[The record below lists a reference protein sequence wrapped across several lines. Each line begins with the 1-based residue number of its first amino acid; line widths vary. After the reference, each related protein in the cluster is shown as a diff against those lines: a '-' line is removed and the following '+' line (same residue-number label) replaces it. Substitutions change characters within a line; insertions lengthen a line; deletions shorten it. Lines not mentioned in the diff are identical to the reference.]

1 MALKDLISI
10 NDLTTTEIQKIFTA
24 AADIKAHPLDYS
36 GALAGRS
43 AALIFEKPSLRTRVT
58 FDLGAT
64 QMGASCVYLDHQ
76 GVRLGERESVKDMAL
91 NLERWVDV
99 IVARTYSHGTVI
111 ELAAHSSAPVINGL
125 SEFSHP
131 CQGLTDYFTLTEK
144 VGFDL
149 RGFHIAYIGDGNNT
163 CHSLI
168 FAAAKLGAQITVGCP
183 KGYEPDAGVLK
194 EARKD
199 ARKTGAQIEVVND
212 PFDAVKGAQAVYTD
226 VWASMG
232 FEAETERRREI
243 FSPFRVTKKLMKSAH
258 KDVFFMHCLPAH
270 RGDEVDADVIDGKS
284 SIVYDQAENR
294 LHTQK
299 AIMFL
304 LIEANREVGSEE

>member
-1 MALKDLISI
+1 MALTDLISLH
-10 NDLTTTEIQKIFTA
+10 DFTPKEVGRVFSV
-24 AADIKAHPLDYS
+24 AADIKRDPKGYREALS
-36 GALAGRS
+36 GCS
-43 AALIFEKPSLRTRVT
+43 VALIFEKPSLRTRVT

-91 NLERWVDV
+91 NLERWVDI
-99 IVARTYSHGTVI
+99 IVARTYSHETVV
-111 ELAAHSSAPVINGL
+111 ELAAYSSVPVINGL
-125 SEFSHP
+125 SERSHP

-144 VGFDL
+144 VGPDL
-149 RGFHIAYIGDGNNT
+149 RGFRMAYVGDGNNT

-168 FAAAKLGAQITVGCP
+168 FGAAKLGIEIRVGTP
-183 KGYEPDAGVLK
+183 KGYEPDASIVRLARR
-194 EARKD
+194 EAR
-199 ARKTGAQIEVVND
+199 RTGAKIEIVND
-212 PFDAVKGAQAVYTD
+212 PLLAVEGAQAVYTD

-243 FSPFRVTKKLMKSAH
+243 FSSYRVTRQLMQAAAPGA
-258 KDVFFMHCLPAH
+258 FFMHCLPAH
-270 RGDEVDADVIDGKS
+270 RGDEVDAEVIDS
-284 SIVYDQAENR
+284 PAAIVYDQAENR

-304 LIEANREVGSEE
+304 LIEANRSHE

>member
-1 MALKDLISI
+1 LAFKDLISI
-10 NDLTTTEIQKIFTA
+10 NNLTAAEIQKIFTT
-24 AADIKAHPLDYS
+24 AADLKANPRDYG

-43 AALIFEKPSLRTRVT
+43 VALIFEKPSLRTRVT

-76 GVRLGERESVKDMAL
+76 NVRLGERESVKDMAL
-91 NLERWVDV
+91 NLERWVDA
-99 IVARTYSHGTVI
+99 IVARTYSHETVV

-144 VGFDL
+144 AGPDL

-168 FAAAKLGAQITVGCP
+168 FAAAKLGARIVVGCP
-183 KGYEPDAGVLK
+183 KGSEPDAGVLR

-199 ARKTGAQIEVVND
+199 ARKTGAKVEVVDD
-212 PFDAVKGAQAVYTD
+212 PFDAVKDAQAVYTD

-232 FEAETERRREI
+232 FESETERRREI
-243 FSPFRVTKKLMKSAH
+243 FSPFRVTKRLMKSAQ
-258 KDVFFMHCLPAH
+258 KDAFFMHCLPAH

-304 LIEANREVGSEE
+304 LIDANRRTENGE